1 MTHREPPGLKISRF
15 GDTTQVAVRIRLK
28 RMGSIHNPYYR
39 VVVVDSRKKRD
50 GRVIEE
56 IGTYDPKP
64 NPSKIEIDSE
74 RAVYWLGVGAQPS
87 DTARRLLS
95 LNGDLARAAGKENVV
110 SRIKVADEDKE
121 AERQAAIKAAE
132 DKAQK
137 TKAKAA
143 EFKAKEAAVKAEES
157 ADAAV
162 KADEAAAAEDTAAT
176 LAAEEAANEATP
188 EEFPKDAE

>member
-1 MTHREPPGLKISRF
+1 M
-15 GDTTQVAVRIRLK
+15 AVRIRLK

-39 VVVVDSRKKRD
+39 VVIVDSRKKRD

-56 IGTYDPKP
+56 IGVYDPTP

-87 DTARRLLS
+87 ETARRLLS

-110 SRIKVADEDKE
+110 SRIKVADDDKE
-121 AERQAAIKAAE
+121 AEREAAIKAAE

-143 EFKAKEAAVKAEES
+143 ADKVEAAKAKEAEAVVEAADAEVEAAEPVVAEE
-157 ADAAV
+157 V
-162 KADEAAAAEDTAAT
+162 
-176 LAAEEAANEATP
+176 AEELAKEA
-188 EEFPKDAE
+188 E